1 MNVPI
6 INRAIL
12 RLHRAAVEA
21 KHPVNR
27 LIPSIE
33 RTGV

>member
-12 RLHRAAVEA
+12 RLPRAAVEA
-21 KHPVNR
+21 KHPANR